1 MNRVKKF
8 ALLSFLLINVAV
20 LALDYFQVKEF
31 IRTLSD
37 NNEYIAY
44 LYSQLLFFPQPFLSE
59 MVDACFFG
67 TGDRVRPKESVR
79 SDRFYQVYCCRYGSF
94 WGDCRSDFGF
104 RKRKYHCF
112 PKQRDYGYRNR
123 GNAFFALFNP
133 RLPNPI
139 LSARLCQKQN
149 RCSDCFVPDADPTGL
164 WLRQGD
170 FSVSS

>member
-44 LYSQLLFFPQPFLSE
+44 LYCQLLFFPNHFYLKWSMLVFLGL
-59 MVDACFFG
+59 AIGFG
-67 TGDRVRPKESVR
+67 QKSRFDPTVFIKYTVADTVLFGVIAGVISAFEKENIIVFLNSVIM
-79 SDRFYQVYCCRYGSF
+79 DIVIGGMLFLLCLT
-94 WGDCRSDFGF
+94 
-104 RKRKYHCF
+104 
-112 PKQRDYGYRNR
+112 RDYRIQ
-123 GNAFFALFNP
+123 F
-133 RLPNPI
+133 